1 MFPLPVV
8 LSSITHT
15 KKNSL
20 YRRENLFLNALIVL
34 AIIGATSEKQSKTIW
49 NKKTTFKQPVQA
61 IKLTNI
67 GHDLNNIRGEYTIH
81 M

>member
-8 LSSITHT
+8 LSSITHKT
-15 KKNSL
+15 KCSL

-34 AIIGATSEKQSKTIW
+34 AIIGATSEKQRAKQFGT
-49 NKKTTFKQPVQA
+49 KKQPVQA

-67 GHDLNNIRGEYTIH
+67 GHDLNNISGEYTIH